1 MIYLI
6 TYDLRV
12 PGQNYS
18 DLIKE
23 IKVIANG
30 WAKPCESTWIVKSS
44 LTSEAIV
51 NRLTAID
58 ATDKVVVIT
67 VSIPWHSAGL
77 NKDVVQWMLDNV
89 K

>member
-23 IKVIANG
+23 IKAIANG

-58 ATDKVVVIT
+58 ATDKEGKNPPSPT
-67 VSIPWHSAGL
+67 VTSVYMFLKIDFFPF
-77 NKDVVQWMLDNV
+77 
-89 K
+89 